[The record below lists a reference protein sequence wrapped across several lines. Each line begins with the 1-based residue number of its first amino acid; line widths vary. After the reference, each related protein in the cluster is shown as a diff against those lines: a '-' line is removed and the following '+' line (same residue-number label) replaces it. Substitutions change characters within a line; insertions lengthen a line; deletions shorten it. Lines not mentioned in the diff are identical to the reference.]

1 MATWEFSYW
10 FADKAREI
18 LTQYNKTRH
27 GTPIIIEGYPFDDD
41 ESEDAQKK
49 RDENE
54 KRWNEIVEHMI
65 FLLGEMNEDTCQKK
79 NPYDEEWSE
88 ASDEFTSK
96 YGLFGQGLMTEE
108 EKQEAKEKGYS
119 VMHFMR
125 ELPEYEEISKK
136 HLDAEIDLDKYR
148 DECKDEFFK
157 LFSKYYYALWD

>member
-27 GTPIIIEGYPFDDD
+27 GTPIIIEDYPFDDD

-125 ELPEYEEISKK
+125 ELPEYKEISKK
-136 HLDAEIDLDKYR
+136 HRDAEIDLDKYR